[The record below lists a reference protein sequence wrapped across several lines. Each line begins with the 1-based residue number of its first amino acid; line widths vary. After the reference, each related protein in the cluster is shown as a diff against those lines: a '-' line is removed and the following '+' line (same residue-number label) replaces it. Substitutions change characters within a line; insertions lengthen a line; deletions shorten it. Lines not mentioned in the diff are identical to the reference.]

1 MLENYEP
8 ASVRIAKF
16 WADNPNG
23 RIITHMLEYDGQ
35 RVVFRAEAYT
45 DRDDT
50 RPVSTGWAEEI
61 LGSTNVNK
69 TSFVENCETSSIARC
84 LANYIYAA
92 SDPEKR
98 PSQEEMG
105 KVKRLSSYSEGGV
118 AGPARTGKKTI
129 TNKRAGTCQTCFQL
143 VAAGEGIATIED
155 GGTWRTFHNP
165 GTCSLPQEEAF

>member
-16 WADNPNG
+16 WADHPNG
-23 RIITHMLEYDGQ
+23 RILTTMLEYDGD

-45 DRDDT
+45 DRDDD

-61 LGSTNVNK
+61 KGSTNVNK

-84 LANYIYAA
+84 LANFIYAA

-98 PSQEEMG
+98 PSREEMA
-105 KVKRLSSYSEGGV
+105 KVSRLSPGGSGGMV
-118 AGPARTGKKTI
+118 GGASPAQLGKI
-129 TNKRAGTCQTCFQL
+129 RAMSKALGSPPPPNLDEMSKAQASKIIEELIAKQE
-143 VAAGEGIATIED
+143 ARNGED
-155 GGTWRTFHNP
+155 PF
-165 GTCSLPQEEAF
+165 